1 MMADPYTRVFNEN
14 VRTVDLTEF
23 HSDASGN
30 FYFHVFCTLEQGEG
44 VSSNVPQPV
53 YVDLVHNLDTQRI
66 LTINPTGEWM
76 YYHVRFT
83 TPPLNDLSFLEVQ
96 IYHDAS
102 TGNHAKNYIRRAVI
116 EHVDNPATQTF
127 TSFLTDYD
135 FSSYA
140 IGALPDIQ
148 NGSETEW
155 QGQDARIT
163 DTPINTSTEFYT
175 DPTPT
180 LEPEDFVDISLNIP
194 FTLTNNVA
202 KITRLTYATVEP
214 RPQHVFIFMETTNT
228 DGAQIQQQVFDSV
241 DIGYDDVDLDLSF
254 AEINLA
260 LDNNTTNYYIRFTSK
275 GTDLVVN
282 NLKLFGVTTTNS
294 NEISV
299 YNDPNDHYYI
309 HPYLILDTNF
319 NDYIQLQN
327 FTMTTNVIAEQI
339 EVLARTTV
347 NTDFT
352 VLATYTT
359 TAELTSPIN
368 KVINSTRDFNDFR
381 FRIKKAGREISASN
395 VTMSGLVDH
404 HYKYEWIR
412 ETIRMDNYVILDS
425 NTAKIQQRV
434 PINTTYQVAYE
445 DAILAPTTGTTYT
458 YTNTGTYRIDIDE
471 TLGSQHVDV
480 VDTTFEVTRA
490 AQTQYF
496 PPLVFSGL
504 SSEYIYN
511 PVNKDIKLD
520 VSNGYTGGTVSFDA
534 SGGSVTGN
542 TFTYENAG
550 TYTIMATMDGSLNYF
565 DQTISQE
572 IIVQKA
578 DQSNLFIGDMAT
590 DVSFAIPSEFV
601 LDVSGGSDEAY
612 TVRYELVSG
621 SDASIVDNKLLYTN
635 VGMYTI
641 KAIRDGG
648 ANYNDI
654 SFSFDIDISNAS
666 QDVYYPSFQI
676 LNAASH
682 SFDAIQPSLQLEV
695 SGGYPDGAVSFS
707 IPGQS
712 IHGQSITNGNVWNYS
727 QTGTYTVTATRSGEP
742 NFFDTTVTKDINVV
756 KGDQAMFYFLNFDE
770 YLYNPTN
777 KSIPLKALGGSG
789 DGDTSYSLVSGN
801 AAVVTND
808 TLTYTNTGVYIV
820 KASKAA
826 SANFLLTE
834 VSITLTVVKIMQPPL
849 SLSNVLTFVYDPSQ
863 LAIILDGSGGASE
876 IANAITYSG
885 IGQTNTVVGNVFSY
899 TEAGT
904 YRIQLAKQGNQNYY
918 ARQDPF
924 VITIEK
930 RPHTLDKITTN
941 VYYQPN
947 KKSDRLSDLIESS
960 AQSEVDPIVIVY
972 QAEGV
977 DISDNEILYEEP
989 GTTFTLH
996 ASHTGTRYTDEE
1008 SLVTYTVQKK
1018 PVTELYDEGLPV
1030 RPIYRDP
1037 YYTVA
1042 ELDAPKKYT
1051 LMELIQGGVTLREL
1065 RSVGYQVCEVYAT
1078 GVYTVRDLERAGY
1091 RLKYC
1096 IR

>member
-1 MMADPYTRVFNEN
+1 MADPYTRVFNEN

-30 FYFHVFCTLEQGEG
+30 FYFHVFCTLEQGVG
-44 VSSNVPQPV
+44 ISSNAPQPV

-66 LTINPTGEWM
+66 LTINPTEEWM

-102 TGNHAKNYIRRAVI
+102 TGNHAQNYIRRAVI

-140 IGALPDIQ
+140 IGALPAIQ
-148 NGSETEW
+148 NGSEDVW
-155 QGQDARIT
+155 QGQDANIT
-163 DTPINTSTEFYT
+163 DTPINTSTVFYT

-202 KITRLTYATVEP
+202 NYLTRLTYDTVEP

-228 DGAQIQQQVFDSV
+228 DGEQIQQQVFDSV
-241 DIGYDDVDLDLSF
+241 DIGYDNVDLELSF
-254 AEINLA
+254 AEINYSA

-282 NLKLFGVTTTNS
+282 NLKLFGVTDTNQTPAT
-294 NEISV
+294 EI
-299 YNDPNDHYYI
+299 YTFETHYSYI
-309 HPYLILDTNF
+309 HPYLFLDTSF
-319 NDYIQLQN
+319 NEYIQLQN
-327 FTMTTNVIAEQI
+327 FTMTTNVNAEQI

-352 VLATYTT
+352 VLATYTS
-359 TAELTSPIN
+359 AELSFNIN
-368 KVINSTRDFNDFR
+368 KDIITTRDFNDFR
-381 FRIKKAGREISASN
+381 FRIKKADRVISATN

-445 DAILAPTTGTTYT
+445 DAILAPITGTTYT

-471 TLGSQHVDV
+471 TLGSQRVDV

-496 PPLVFSGL
+496 APLVFSGL
-504 SSEYIYN
+504 SSEYIYD
-511 PVNKDIKLD
+511 PDNKDIELD

-578 DQSNLFIGDMAT
+578 DQSNLFIGDMTT

-601 LDVSGGSDEAY
+601 LDVSGGSDEAD

-654 SFSFDIDISNAS
+654 SFSFDIDISKAS

-695 SGGYPDGAVSFS
+695 SGGYPDGVVSFS
-707 IPGQS
+707 IP
-712 IHGQSITNGNVWNYS
+712 GQSITNGNVWNYS
-727 QTGTYTVTATRSGEP
+727 QIGTYMVTATRTGAP
-742 NFFDTTVTKDINVV
+742 NFFDTTVTKEFEVV

-789 DGDTSYSLVSGN
+789 NGDTSYSLVSGN
-801 AAVVTND
+801 DAVVAND

-826 SANFLLTE
+826 STNFLSTD
-834 VSITLTVVKIMQPPL
+834 VSITMTVVKIMQPPL

-904 YRIQLAKQGNQNYY
+904 YQIQLAKQGNQNYY

-947 KKSDRLSDLIESS
+947 KKSDQLSDLIESS

-977 DISDNEILYEEP
+977 DISGNKILYEEP

-1008 SLVTYTVQKK
+1008 SFVTYTVQKK

-1030 RPIYRDP
+1030 RSIYRDP

-1065 RSVGYQVCEVYAT
+1065 RSVGYQVCQVYAT

>member
-1 MMADPYTRVFNEN
+1 MAYVFNEN
-14 VRTVDLTEF
+14 DRTVDLTEF

-30 FYFHVFCTLEQGEG
+30 FYFHVFCTLEQGVG
-44 VSSNVPQPV
+44 VSSNAPQPV

-66 LTINPTGEWM
+66 LTINPTEEWM

-96 IYHDAS
+96 IYHDAN

-116 EHVDNPATQTF
+116 EHVDDPATQTF
-127 TSFLTDYD
+127 ASFLTDYD
-135 FSSYA
+135 FSSYTVSS
-140 IGALPDIQ
+140 LPDSLPAIQ
-148 NGSETEW
+148 NGSEDVW
-155 QGQDARIT
+155 QGQDANIT
-163 DTPINTSTEFYT
+163 DTPINTSTEFYN

-202 KITRLTYATVEP
+202 NYLTRLTYKTVEP
-214 RPQHVFIFMETTNT
+214 RPQQVFIFMVNE
-228 DGAQIQQQVFDSV
+228 DQSQQQVFDSV
-241 DIGYDDVDLDLSF
+241 DIGYDNVDLDLSF
-254 AEINLA
+254 AEINYSA
-260 LDNNTTNYYIRFTSK
+260 SDNNTTNYYIRFTSK

-282 NLKLFGVTTTNS
+282 NLKLFGVTDTNETPGTEVHTFDTS
-294 NEISV
+294 YS
-299 YNDPNDHYYI
+299 YI

-327 FTMTTNVIAEQI
+327 FTMTTDVVAEQI

-352 VLATYTT
+352 VLATYTSDD
-359 TAELTSPIN
+359 LSFNIN

-381 FRIKKAGREISASN
+381 FRIKKADRVISATN
-395 VTMSGLVDH
+395 VSMSGFVDH

-425 NTAKIQQRV
+425 NTAKIQQRM

-445 DAILAPTTGTTYT
+445 DATLAPITGTTYT

-496 PPLVFSGL
+496 APLVFSGL
-504 SSEYIYN
+504 SPNYTYN
-511 PVNKDIKLD
+511 PVNKDIELD
-520 VSNGYTGGTVSFDA
+520 VNNGYTGGIVSFDA
-534 SGGSVTGN
+534 SGGTVTGN

-601 LDVSGGSDEAY
+601 LDVSGGSDEAD

-621 SDASIVDNKLLYTN
+621 SDAYIVDNKLLYTN
-635 VGMYTI
+635 VGTYTI

-654 SFSFDIDISNAS
+654 SFSFDIDISKAS
-666 QDVYYPSFQI
+666 QDDYYPSFQI
-676 LNAASH
+676 QNAPSH

-695 SGGYPDGAVSFS
+695 SGGYPDGDVSFS

-712 IHGQSITNGNVWNYS
+712 ITDGNVWNYS
-727 QTGTYTVTATRSGEP
+727 QIGTYMVTATRSGEP
-742 NFFDTTVTKDINVV
+742 NFFDTTVTKEIEVV
-756 KGDQAMFYFLNFDE
+756 EGNQAMFYFLNFDE

-801 AAVVTND
+801 DAVVTND

-826 SANFLLTE
+826 STNFLLTE

-849 SLSNVLTFVYDPSQ
+849 SLSNNLTFFYDPSQ

-885 IGQTNTVVGNVFSY
+885 IGQTNPMVSGNVFSY

-904 YRIQLAKQGNQNYY
+904 YQIQLAKQGNQNYY

-947 KKSDRLSDLIESS
+947 KKSDQLSDLIESS

-977 DISDNEILYEEP
+977 DISHNEIFYEEP

-996 ASHTGTRYTDEE
+996 ATHTGTRYTDEE

-1018 PVTELYDEGLPV
+1018 PVAELYDEGLPV

-1078 GVYTVRDLERAGY
+1078 GVYTIRDLERAGY